1 MPADLRGADAATVRA
16 AVESG
21 DPLPGTAGFAGE
33 LDGVLVR
40 DVLGRELVYVDS
52 QDPTAWSFD
61 PDDLGGP
68 ELLAAGH
75 LRPLADDS
83 DADGTSSRPVWTLP
97 DPDPDPELDED
108 AAIERLRTAVA
119 GSIDAAAGSIDAV
132 GESTDG
138 AEKSGLAVAF
148 SGGVDSTAI
157 AARTDAPLYVAG
169 FEGSHD
175 LEAARSAAAAV
186 GREDDLRVVEVTHE
200 AIERAVGEVV
210 AATGRTNA
218 MDVGIAVPLYLV
230 AERVA
235 ADGYDRLALGQGADE
250 LFGGYAKVAK
260 APEDPRVSADTVRGA
275 RRETVLGLPDGLER
289 DLRTLRGA
297 GVEPVTPLLHDRV
310 VRLALELPGELLV
323 AGEERKVAFR
333 RAVAPWVP
341 ASVADRDKKA
351 LQYGS
356 LVARE
361 LDRLARQN
369 GFKRRLNDHVRKY
382 VESITES

>member
-1 MPADLRGADAATVRA
+1 MTPDLRGADATTVRT
-16 AVESG
+16 AVEDG

-33 LDGVLVR
+33 LDGALVR
-40 DVLGRELVYVDS
+40 DVLGRELVYVDRAES
-52 QDPTAWSFD
+52 TAWSFD
-61 PDDLGGP
+61 PVDLDDP
-68 ELLAAGH
+68 QIVAAGH
-75 LRPLADDS
+75 RRPLPAGRSNGEGKIAATAATD
-83 DADGTSSRPVWTLP
+83 RRVWTLP
-97 DPDPDPELDED
+97 DPDPKPDDEV
-108 AAIERLRTAVA
+108 AVEQVRTAVRK
-119 GSIDAAAGSIDAV
+119 SVDAM
-132 GESTDG
+132 EP
-138 AEKSGLAVAF
+138 SGLAVAF
-148 SGGVDSTAI
+148 SGGVDSTAV

-175 LEAARSAAAAV
+175 LAAARSAAAAI
-186 GREDDLRVVEVTHE
+186 GREDDLRVVDVTHE
-200 AIERAVGEVV
+200 AIERAVDEVV

-218 MDVGIAVPLYLV
+218 MDVQIAVGLYLV

-260 APEDPRVSADTVRGA
+260 APDDPRVESETVRGA
-275 RRETVLGLPDGLER
+275 RRETVLGLPDQLER

-310 VRLALELPGELLV
+310 VRAALELPDELLV
-323 AGEERKVAFR
+323 AGDERKVAFR

-382 VESITES
+382 VESITDS

>member
-1 MPADLRGADAATVRA
+1 MTADLRGADAVTVRA
-16 AVESG
+16 AIESG
-21 DPLPGTAGFAGE
+21 DPLPGTAGFADE
-33 LDGVLVR
+33 LDGALVR
-40 DVLGRELVYVDS
+40 DVLGRELVYVDR
-52 QDPTAWSFD
+52 QDPSAWAFD
-61 PDDLGGP
+61 PDDLADP
-68 ELLAAGH
+68 ELVPAGH
-75 LRPLADDS
+75 LRPLADGPDT
-83 DADGTSSRPVWTLP
+83 DGETARRVWTLP

-108 AAIERLRTAVA
+108 VAIERLRTAVA
-119 GSIDAAAGSIDAV
+119 GSIDAVA
-132 GESTDG
+132 ESTDG
-138 AEKSGLAVAF
+138 TEKSGLAVAF

-175 LEAARSAAAAV
+175 LEAAHSAAAAI
-186 GREDDLRVVEVTHE
+186 GRGDDLRVVEVTHE

-218 MDVGIAVPLYLV
+218 MDVEIAVPLYLV

-260 APEDPRVSADTVRGA
+260 APDDPRVAADTVRNA

-289 DLRTLRGA
+289 DLRTLRWA
-297 GVEPVTPLLHDRV
+297 GVEPVTPLLHDRIV
-310 VRLALELPGELLV
+310 QRALELPGELLV

-333 RAVAPWVP
+333 RAVGAWVP

-356 LVARE
+356 LVTRE

-382 VESITES
+382 AESITEP